1 MAVIDT
7 SWRLDEAPGLL
18 GFCNQMITA
27 ERELGYDTTQ
37 PERLAQDA
45 AQALETDNPE
55 RAIRLVAR
63 ARSALRMCP
72 RLPDWPYVEPT
83 DLNGIKAEM
92 PSLKLPAIA
101 VDGGNVRDRILGGWL
116 GKNIGGALGG
126 PIEGWTRQ
134 RIVETYG
141 EITDYVQKP
150 PSTLNDD
157 TAYEIAALHVLEEN
171 GRDFTAC
178 DIGLEWV
185 ERIPQSYTA
194 ERVAIENMKRGIM
207 PPECA
212 IIDNPYREWIG
223 GQMKGEV
230 WGLLCPGR
238 PADAVDYAYR
248 DAIIAHERNGVYGE
262 LYDAALIAAAF
273 AESDPRTLLEG
284 CLGFVPARSRFAE
297 VVRDSI
303 RWCDESRSWQVA
315 WEKAEASHA
324 GRYHPDHTFPAIC
337 SVVIGL
343 LFGDGD
349 FERSTC
355 ITATCGLDTDCSAGQ
370 TAAIMGTILGASRI
384 PAKWKDPIGD
394 DFETFVVGYERL
406 KTSEVAEWTY
416 RLGKRLA

>member
-1 MAVIDT
+1 MAVLET
-7 SWRLDEAPGLL
+7 VWRLDEAPGLL
-18 GFCNQMITA
+18 GFCNQMIVA
-27 ERELGYDTTQ
+27 ARELGHEVDE
-37 PERLAQDA
+37 PARFAGA
-45 AQALETDNPE
+45 AAEALEANAPE
-55 RAIRLVAR
+55 RAIRLVAQ
-63 ARSALRMCP
+63 ARHALRLCP
-72 RLPDWPYVEPT
+72 RSPDWPYIEPT
-83 DLNGIKAEM
+83 ELKEIKAEM
-92 PSLKLPAIA
+92 PSYKPSDGTPDAAAIP
-101 VDGGNVRDRILGGWL
+101 GRILGGWL

-126 PIEGWTRQ
+126 PIEGWTRE
-134 RIVETYG
+134 RIAETYG

-157 TAYEIAALHVLEEN
+157 TAYEIVALHVVEEK
-171 GRDFTAC
+171 GPDFTPV

-194 ERVAIENMKRGIM
+194 ERVAIENIKRGLV
-207 PPECA
+207 PPESA
-212 IIDNPYREWIG
+212 MIDNPYREWIG

-238 PADAVDYAYR
+238 PADAVEYAYR
-248 DAIIAHERNGVYGE
+248 DAIVAHERNGVYGE

-273 AESDPRTLLEG
+273 IESAPRTLLES

-303 RWCDESRSWQVA
+303 QWCDESGSWLEA
-315 WEKAEASHA
+315 WQKAEASHA
-324 GRYHPDHTFPAIC
+324 GRYHPDHTFPAVC

-355 ITATCGLDTDCSAGQ
+355 ITAMCGLDTDCAAGQ
-370 TAAIMGTILGASRI
+370 TAAIMGTVLGESAI
-384 PAKWKDPIGD
+384 PPKWKDPLGD
-394 DFETFVVGYERL
+394 NFETFVVGYERL

-416 RLGKRLA
+416 RLGKRLS